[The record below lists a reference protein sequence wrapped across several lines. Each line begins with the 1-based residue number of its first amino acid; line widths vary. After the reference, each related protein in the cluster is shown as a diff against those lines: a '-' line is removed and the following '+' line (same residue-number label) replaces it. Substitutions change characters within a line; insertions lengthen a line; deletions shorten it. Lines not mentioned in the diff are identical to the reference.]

1 MKKTKNERAL
11 NWGVV
16 PNSSSMQ
23 IFLSKVMKSRLAKSY
38 PKKKKFFP
46 HLFLHISN
54 EYSFIFFKLLYS
66 HKNSIQAIV
75 KSGISSLYLI
85 GF

>member
-1 MKKTKNERAL
+1 MMKKTKNERAL
-11 NWGVV
+11 NCGVV

-54 EYSFIFFKLLYS
+54 EYSFIFFIPIKILYKQLS
-66 HKNSIQAIV
+66 RVELALFI
-75 KSGISSLYLI
+75 
-85 GF
+85 